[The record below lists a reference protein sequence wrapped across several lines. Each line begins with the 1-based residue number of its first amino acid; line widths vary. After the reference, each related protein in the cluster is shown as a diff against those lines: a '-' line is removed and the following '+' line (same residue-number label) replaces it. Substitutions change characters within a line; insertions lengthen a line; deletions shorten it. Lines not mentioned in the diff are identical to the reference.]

1 MRLYGYWRSS
11 AAYRVRIALHWKGIA
26 FATVATDL
34 RRGEHR
40 TLDYLRRNP
49 QGLVPMLETP
59 DGLRL
64 TQSLAIVEW
73 LEEACPEPPL
83 LPADPAGRARARA
96 LAQLVACEIHPL
108 NNTRVLNHVR
118 RAYGL
123 DEQGVTAWYRHWIA
137 QGFGPLEAELA
148 RSAGRFSHG
157 DAVSVAD
164 VALVPQVYNAR
175 RYNCDLEPYPTIR
188 RVERACLDLPAFD
201 AARPERQ
208 PDAV

>member
-26 FATVATDL
+26 FETAGTDL

-49 QGLVPMLETP
+49 QGLVPMLETA

-64 TQSLAIVEW
+64 TQSLAIIEW

-83 LPADPAGRARARA
+83 LPADPTGRARVRA

-118 RAYGL
+118 RAFGL
-123 DEQGVTAWYRHWIA
+123 DEQGVGQWYRHWIA

-164 VALVPQVYNAR
+164 VTLVPQVYNAR
-175 RYNCDLEPYPTIR
+175 RYGCDLGPYPTIR
-188 RVERACLDLPAFD
+188 RVERACLELPAFD

-208 PDAV
+208 PDAA

>member
-26 FATVATDL
+26 FEAVGTDL

-40 TLDYLRRNP
+40 TLTFLRRNP
-49 QGLVPMLETP
+49 QGLVPVLETD
-59 DGLRL
+59 DGLVL
-64 TQSLAIVEW
+64 TQSMAILEW
-73 LEEACPEPPL
+73 LEEACPEPAL
-83 LPADPAGRARARA
+83 LPADLAGRARARA

-108 NNTRVLNHVR
+108 NNTRVLAHVR
-118 RAYGL
+118 RAFGL
-123 DEQGVTAWYRHWIA
+123 DEQGVSAWYRHWIA
-137 QGFGPLEAELA
+137 QGFAPLEAELG
-148 RSAGRFSHG
+148 RTAGRFSHG

-164 VALVPQVYNAR
+164 VTLVPQVYNAR
-175 RYNCDLEPYPTIR
+175 RYGCDLEPYPIIR

-208 PDAV
+208 ADAV